1 MEKKYIIELKDNTAW
16 LQWVNVVD
24 DGTVY
29 FDYKYPEDLT
39 PYTEPEL
46 EQVRKEAFEKGYSTA
61 VAEQECAVR
70 GAAEKGYQKGYET
83 GYKDGYHEPGK
94 NQQEAYQRG
103 LNDAWE
109 CMKKITHIV
118 TDQGTMIDMFGCR
131 TFGALLE
138 QYTPGECI
146 EKIQQYKQEK
156 EEIQVGD
163 EYCYAGK
170 YRCVITE
177 ITDNFYRILWDNGTS
192 TVIGELT
199 YIKPTGRHF
208 PEIAE
213 VLAKM
218 KEADNVID

>member
-1 MEKKYIIELKDNTAW
+1 MDKFIIELPDNTAW
-16 LQWVNVVD
+16 LQWVKVVE

-39 PYTEPEL
+39 PYTEPDL
-46 EQVRKEAFEKGYSTA
+46 DAIRKEAY
-61 VAEQECAVR
+61 AE
-70 GAAEKGYQKGYET
+70 
-83 GYKDGYHEPGK
+83 GYKEGMQLSIDDAKLKEEYK
-94 NQQEAYQRG
+94 RG
-103 LNDAWE
+103 LNDAWG
-109 CMKKITHIV
+109 CMKEITHIV
-118 TDQGTMIDMFGCR
+118 RDQGTMIDMFGCR

-146 EKIQQYKQEK
+146 EKIRQHEQK
-156 EEIQVGD
+156 EEIKVGD